1 MRGAAQRYLPETPD
15 FPCPSAPIHSSH
27 VPDALYS
34 TSFAKGAR
42 AWPKSKTVSKAE
54 LVNEVA
60 DSTGLSK
67 KSVKE
72 TLDALL
78 GTMTDNIAKGNKV
91 TLTGF
96 GTFEVRKRKARTG
109 VKPGHHREDQDPG
122 QPVPRLQGR

>member
-1 MRGAAQRYLPETPD
+1 RLGDLSATCGAPPSGTSPKPPISRVPAYLSTVLTSPMLYTPVE
-15 FPCPSAPIHSSH
+15 FRERSSRM
-27 VPDALYS
+27 A
-34 TSFAKGAR
+34 
-42 AWPKSKTVSKAE
+42 KSKTVSKAE

-67 KSVKE
+67 KAVKE

-96 GTFEVRKRKARTG
+96 
-109 VKPGHHREDQDPG
+109 
-122 QPVPRLQGR
+122 

>member
-1 MRGAAQRYLPETPD
+1 M
-15 FPCPSAPIHSSH
+15 
-27 VPDALYS
+27 
-34 TSFAKGAR
+34 AR
-42 AWPKSKTVSKAE
+42 SKTVSKAE
-54 LVNEVA
+54 LVTEVA

-109 VKPGHHREDQDPG
+109 VKPGTTEKIKIPASQYPAFKAGKSLKDTVSGKKNGSTSR
-122 QPVPRLQGR
+122 RSAKR